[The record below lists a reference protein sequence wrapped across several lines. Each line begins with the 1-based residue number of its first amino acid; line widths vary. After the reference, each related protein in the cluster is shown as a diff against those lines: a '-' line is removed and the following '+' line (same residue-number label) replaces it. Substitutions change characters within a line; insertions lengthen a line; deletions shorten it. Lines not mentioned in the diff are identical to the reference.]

1 MSVTWIKQ
9 VINRTTKSVY
19 IKNTCHQNVGNLTG
33 VGGGGSFTLGDYSFH
48 ELLAGITYDASSF
61 AIPQEGTGKITFTM
75 DYSEGF
81 EIYTSSNDIVFENM
95 KTGQVDH
102 KEPIQ
107 SDVTF
112 VATESGGKLVV
123 SVV

>member
-9 VINRTTKSVY
+9 VINSTANSVY
-19 IKNTCHQNVGNLTG
+19 IKNTCHQNAGNLTG
-33 VGGGGSFTLGDYSFH
+33 VGGGGSFTLDDHRFH
-48 ELLAGITYDASSF
+48 ELLAGITYNASSF
-61 AIPQEGTGKITFTM
+61 GIPWEGTGKITFTM
-75 DYSEGF
+75 DYSAGW

-102 KEPIQ
+102 KKPIQ
-107 SDVTF
+107 SDVTL

-123 SVV
+123 SIV